1 MRVSLDLSA
10 DEVEALQRV
19 AKTSRRTVAGE
30 VSWAVMRHI
39 VASGYVKPRAQKPP
53 ADDPEDEEPF

>member
-10 DEVEALQRV
+10 DEVEKLQRV

-30 VSWAVMRHI
+30 VSWVVMNHI
-39 VASGYVKPRAQKPP
+39 VAAVT
-53 ADDPEDEEPF
+53 